1 MSDMVEVREVKTKKE
16 QREFLQFP
24 LKLYRDNPYFV
35 PPLYGDEKQ
44 IFSPKYV
51 YYDTCEAACFNAY
64 RDGCMTGRIMAI
76 LQRASNEKTGE
87 KRVRFTRFDSIDDA
101 ETAHA
106 LFAAVEQWAAARG
119 MDTVCGPLG
128 FSDLERE
135 GLLIEGFDQLSTF
148 EEQYNAPYYQA
159 LIEDCG
165 YGKEVD
171 WLESK
176 LYAPDEPDDSL
187 LKTAEFLLKRYRLH
201 YGPAKNTSDFLKRY
215 SEPFFDL
222 LDRTYVDLYGTVPFT
237 AGTKKMLMQSFR
249 LIVDV
254 QHVAV
259 ILDEQDKIVCMGICF
274 PSIAAAVQKSQGHL
288 TPAALVRLL
297 HAIRHPKVIDLGLV
311 GVDPA
316 YANRGVSMAI
326 IAHVMKM
333 LTEDGVEHCETNLNL
348 EDNFNIQNQWKR
360 FKTVQHK
367 RRRAFVKRLKGTD
380 ADD

>member
-1 MSDMVEVREVKTKKE
+1 
-16 QREFLQFP
+16 
-24 LKLYRDNPYFV
+24 
-35 PPLYGDEKQ
+35 
-44 IFSPKYV
+44 
-51 YYDTCEAACFNAY
+51 
-64 RDGCMTGRIMAI
+64 
-76 LQRASNEKTGE
+76 
-87 KRVRFTRFDSIDDA
+87 
-101 ETAHA
+101 
-106 LFAAVEQWAAARG
+106 
-119 MDTVCGPLG
+119 
-128 FSDLERE
+128 
-135 GLLIEGFDQLSTF
+135 
-148 EEQYNAPYYQA
+148 
-159 LIEDCG
+159 
-165 YGKEVD
+165 
-171 WLESK
+171 
-176 LYAPDEPDDSL
+176 
-187 LKTAEFLLKRYRLH
+187 
-201 YGPAKNTSDFLKRY
+201 
-215 SEPFFDL
+215 
-222 LDRTYVDLYGTVPFT
+222 
-237 AGTKKMLMQSFR
+237 MQSFR

-297 HAIRHPKVIDLGLV
+297 RAIRHPKVIDLGLV